1 MGSDYI
7 EETVILADDPAGE
20 LEVKLCIYPDPDDSG
35 VSTING
41 VERDYFDEN
50 FIERVEREALEVL
63 ARYNAENNIPDL
75 PDEQNW

>member
-7 EETVILADDPAGE
+7 EETVILADDPAGK

-50 FIERVEREALEVL
+50 FIERVEREALSVL
-63 ARYNAENNIPDL
+63 ARQNAENNIPDL
-75 PDEQNW
+75 PDNQDW

>member
-1 MGSDYI
+1 MGFDYI
-7 EETVILADDPAGE
+7 EETVILADDPAGK

-41 VERDYFDEN
+41 VERDYFDDN
-50 FIERVEREALEVL
+50 FIERVEREALSVL
-63 ARYNAENNIPDL
+63 ARQNAENDIPDL

>member
-35 VSTING
+35 VDTVNG
-41 VERDYFDEN
+41 IGRDYFDEK
-50 FIERVEREALEVL
+50 FIERIEHEAMTAL
-63 ARYNAENNIPDL
+63 AKYRAENDLPDL
-75 PDEQNW
+75 PDDQNW

>member
-7 EETVILADDPAGE
+7 EETVILADDPAGK

-41 VERDYFDEN
+41 VERDYFDDN
-50 FIERVEREALEVL
+50 FIERVEREALSVL
-63 ARYNAENNIPDL
+63 ARQNAENNIPDL
-75 PDEQNW
+75 PDKQDW

>member
-7 EETVILADDPAGE
+7 EETVILTDDPAGE
-20 LEVKLCIYPDPDDSG
+20 LEVKLYIYPDPDDSG

-41 VERDYFDEN
+41 VERDYFDEK
-50 FIERVEREALEVL
+50 FIERVEHEALQAF

-75 PDEQNW
+75 PDNQDW

>member
-20 LEVKLCIYPDPDDSG
+20 LEVKLCIYHDPDDSG
-35 VSTING
+35 VDTING
-41 VERDYFDEN
+41 IGRDYFDDN
-50 FIERVEREALEVL
+50 FIERVEREALEAL

-75 PDEQNW
+75 PDEQDW

>member
-63 ARYNAENNIPDL
+63 ARYNTENNIPDL
-75 PDEQNW
+75 PDEQDW

>member
-41 VERDYFDEN
+41 VERDYFDEK

-75 PDEQNW
+75 PDDQNW

>member
-50 FIERVEREALEVL
+50 FIERVEREALEAL

-75 PDEQNW
+75 PDNQDW

>member
-41 VERDYFDEN
+41 VERDYFDEK
-50 FIERVEREALEVL
+50 FIERVEREALAAL
-63 ARYNAENNIPDL
+63 AQYYAENDIPDL
-75 PDEQNW
+75 PDNQDW

>member
-41 VERDYFDEN
+41 VERDYFDDN
-50 FIERVEREALEVL
+50 FIERVEREALAAI
-63 ARYNAENNIPDL
+63 ARQNAENNIPDL
-75 PDEQNW
+75 PDNQDW

>member
-63 ARYNAENNIPDL
+63 ARYNAEKNIPDL
-75 PDEQNW
+75 PDEQDW

>member
-1 MGSDYI
+1 MSSDYI

-20 LEVKLCIYPDPDDSG
+20 LEVKLCIYPDLDDSG

-41 VERDYFDEN
+41 VERDYFDEK

-75 PDEQNW
+75 PDNQDW

>member
-41 VERDYFDEN
+41 VERDYFDDN
-50 FIERVEREALEVL
+50 FIERVEREALSVL
-63 ARYNAENNIPDL
+63 ARQNAENDIPDL
-75 PDEQNW
+75 PDNQDW

>member
-41 VERDYFDEN
+41 VERDYFDDN
-50 FIERVEREALEVL
+50 FIERVEREALSIL
-63 ARYNAENNIPDL
+63 AKQNAENNIPDL
-75 PDEQNW
+75 PDEQDW

>member
-50 FIERVEREALEVL
+50 FIERVEREALSVL
-63 ARYNAENNIPDL
+63 ARQNAENNIPDL
-75 PDEQNW
+75 PDEQDW

>member
-75 PDEQNW
+75 PDEQDW

>member
-41 VERDYFDEN
+41 VERDYFDEK
-50 FIERVEREALEVL
+50 FIERVEREALDVL

-75 PDEQNW
+75 PDNQDW

>member
-7 EETVILADDPAGE
+7 EKTVILADGPAGR

-35 VSTING
+35 IDTING
-41 VERDYFDEN
+41 IGRDYFDEN
-50 FIERVEREALEVL
+50 FVERVEREALSVL
-63 ARYNAENNIPDL
+63 ARYHAENNIPDL

>member
-1 MGSDYI
+1 MSSDYI

-75 PDEQNW
+75 PDNQDW

>member
-20 LEVKLCIYPDPDDSG
+20 LEVKLCIYPDQDDSG

-50 FIERVEREALEVL
+50 FIDRVEREALEVL

-75 PDEQNW
+75 PDNQDW

>member
-35 VSTING
+35 IDTING
-41 VERDYFDEN
+41 IGRDYFDEN
-50 FIERVEREALEVL
+50 FIERVEREALAVL
-63 ARYNAENNIPDL
+63 ARYCAENNIPGL

>member
-41 VERDYFDEN
+41 VERDYFDDN

-75 PDEQNW
+75 PDDQNW

>member
-1 MGSDYI
+1 MGYDYI
-7 EETVILADDPAGE
+7 EETVILADDHAGK
-20 LEVKLCIYPDPDDSG
+20 LEVKLCIYQDPDDYG

-50 FIERVEREALEVL
+50 FIDRVEREALEVL

>member
-41 VERDYFDEN
+41 VERDYFDEK
-50 FIERVEREALEVL
+50 FIERVEREALSVL
-63 ARYNAENNIPDL
+63 ARQNAENNIPDL
-75 PDEQNW
+75 PDEQDW

>member
-20 LEVKLCIYPDPDDSG
+20 LEVKLYIYQDPDDSG

-41 VERDYFDEN
+41 VERDYFDDN
-50 FIERVEREALEVL
+50 FIERVEREALAAL
-63 ARYNAENNIPDL
+63 ARQNAENNIPDL
-75 PDEQNW
+75 PDNQDW

>member
-7 EETVILADDPAGE
+7 EETVILADDPAGK

-41 VERDYFDEN
+41 VERDYFDES
-50 FIERVEREALEVL
+50 FIERVEHEALAIL
-63 ARYNAENNIPDL
+63 ARYRAENDIPDL

>member
-7 EETVILADDPAGE
+7 EETVILTDDHAGE

-41 VERDYFDEN
+41 VERDYFDEK
-50 FIERVEREALEVL
+50 FIERVEHEALQAF

>member
-35 VSTING
+35 IDTING
-41 VERDYFDEN
+41 IGRDYFDEK
-50 FIERVEREALEVL
+50 FIERVEHEAMTAL
-63 ARYNAENNIPDL
+63 AKYYAENDLPDL
-75 PDEQNW
+75 PEEQNW